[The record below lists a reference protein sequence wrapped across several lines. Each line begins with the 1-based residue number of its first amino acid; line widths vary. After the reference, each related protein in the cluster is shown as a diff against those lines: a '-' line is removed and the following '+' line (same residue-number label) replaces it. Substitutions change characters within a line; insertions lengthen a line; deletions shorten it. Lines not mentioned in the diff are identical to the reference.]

1 MEQFD
6 LQNKYLEKIVGID
19 VPILDIGLR
28 NGITGYLD
36 FINPDELG
44 SNNIMKGID
53 SASRPFIVF
62 KAEFEFSNGLKKKT
76 FTTFFQRYSDDKF
89 LWHCCGHYGKNLMDT
104 SGGTNLEQVKLIYEL
119 VVSNK
124 YKINKDL
131 IQMQKLNFRDS
142 VVSISWDNLTDDDFP
157 IVINLGH
164 SI

>member
-53 SASRPFIVF
+53 NASRPFIVF

-142 VVSISWDNLTDDDFP
+142 IDSISWDNLIDDDFP
-157 IVINLGH
+157 IVIKLGH